1 LRAWPS
7 LFSADDVC
15 FGSLQRTIDA
25 HSGSDKSS
33 QKRLFCLQ
41 IVSLLCKSTVKSE
54 TARPPM
60 GGTKLA

>member
-1 LRAWPS
+1 MAIAV
-7 LFSADDVC
+7 SAGEVG
-15 FGSLQRTIDA
+15 FNSLQRTIDA

-41 IVSLLCKSTVKSE
+41 IVSLLCKPNVKSE
-54 TARPPM
+54 KARPHM